1 MTKAASTESKA
12 KIFYGWIIVGVCFL
26 SWLVADAFGF
36 YTFGLYIVPISNEM
50 GWSTTIITGA
60 LTMKMLTGALIG
72 PFIGYLTDMK
82 YGARILMSMG
92 ALVAGGTTFFI
103 SYVQTP
109 FQFYLLY
116 GAIGSLGMIGFGG
129 LVTHTIIAKWF
140 IRMRGRAMGIATL
153 GVSVSGVIFIPLTHY
168 MIDTHGWRDSLRLV
182 GIITWVA
189 AFLPAVIFIRRR
201 PEDMG
206 LSPDGDTIYKGSD
219 INENEEFTSDSD
231 RKVVRS
237 WTVREV
243 LKSKTLWILL
253 AAFNITGLS
262 LNGIMVH
269 FYPFMKNKGISM
281 DIAAG
286 AMSLFALCCALVKI
300 PWGFLAEK
308 FQVQYCIIAIFIVGA
323 IGQIII
329 INASSTFAVFAYAVV
344 YGTALGGL
352 MVLREVLF
360 ADYFGHEFL
369 GAIRGVIM
377 PINVLCMSASPLLAA
392 WLYELTGSY
401 KIPYTL
407 FMCTFILGAFFM
419 LFAKQPKYNDG

>member
-1 MTKAASTESKA
+1 MTEAATDAPKA
-12 KIFYGWIIVGVCFL
+12 KLFYGWIIVGVCFL

-36 YTFGLYIVPISNEM
+36 YTFGLYILPISNEM
-50 GWSTTIITGA
+50 GWSTTTITGA
-60 LTMKMLTGALIG
+60 LTMKMLTGAVIG
-72 PFIGYLTDMK
+72 PFIGYVTDMK
-82 YGARILMSMG
+82 YGARILMSLG
-92 ALVAGGTTFFI
+92 ALVAGGTTFMI
-103 SYVQTP
+103 SFVQTP

-153 GVSVSGVIFIPLTHY
+153 GVSVSGVLFIPLTHY
-168 MIDTHGWRDSLRLV
+168 MIDTHGWRASLRLV
-182 GIITWVA
+182 GIIMWIA
-189 AFLPAVIFIRRR
+189 ALLPSLIFIRRR

-206 LSPDGDTIYKGSD
+206 LSPDGDTIYKGTMGEGD
-219 INENEEFTSDSD
+219 GNGGPAV
-231 RKVVRS
+231 KS

-243 LKSKTLWILL
+243 LKSKILWILL

-269 FYPFMKNKGISM
+269 FYPFMENKGISM

-286 AMSLFALCCALVKI
+286 AMSLFAACCAVVKI
-300 PWGFLAEK
+300 PWGFFAEK
-308 FQVQYCIIAIFIVGA
+308 FKVQYCIIAIFIGGAVG
-323 IGQIII
+323 QFIIL
-329 INASSTFAVFAYAVV
+329 NASSTLAVFAYAIV

-392 WLYELTGSY
+392 WLYEISGSY
-401 KIPYTL
+401 KVPYTL

-419 LFAKQPKYNDG
+419 LFAKQPDTGDR

>member
-1 MTKAASTESKA
+1 MVEASVA
-12 KIFYGWIIVGVCFL
+12 KPEAKMFYGWIIVGVCFL

-36 YTFGLYIVPISNEM
+36 YTFGLYIVPISEEM
-50 GWSTTIITGA
+50 GWSTTTITGA

-72 PFIGYLTDMK
+72 PFIGYITDMK

-92 ALVAGGTTFFI
+92 AFVAGGTTFMI

-153 GVSVSGVIFIPLTHY
+153 GVSISGVVFIPLTHY
-168 MIDTHGWRDSLRLV
+168 MIDNHGWRDALRLV
-182 GIITWVA
+182 GMITWMA

-206 LSPDGDTIYKGSD
+206 LTPDGDTIYPSADNGD
-219 INENEEFTSDSD
+219 NTS
-231 RKVVRS
+231 VTGPQTVRS

-243 LKSKTLWILL
+243 LKSKILWILL

-281 DIAAG
+281 DVAAG
-286 AMSLFALCCALVKI
+286 AMSLFALCCAIVKI

-308 FQVQYCIIAIFIVGA
+308 FRIQYCIIAIFVGGA
-323 IGQIII
+323 VGQFII
-329 INASSTFAVFAYAVV
+329 INASSSMAVFVYAIV
-344 YGTALGGL
+344 YGTSLGGL

-392 WLYELTGSY
+392 WLYEISGSY
-401 KIPYTL
+401 KVPYTL
-407 FMCTFILGAFFM
+407 FLCTFVLGAFFM
-419 LFAKQPKYNDG
+419 LFAKQPNATGDG